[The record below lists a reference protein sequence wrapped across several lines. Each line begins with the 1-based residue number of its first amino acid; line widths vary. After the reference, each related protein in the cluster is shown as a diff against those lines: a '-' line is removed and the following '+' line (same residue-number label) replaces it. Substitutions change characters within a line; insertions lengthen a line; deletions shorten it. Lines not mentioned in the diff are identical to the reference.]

1 VAGRWR
7 GAALVVGGVALGVG
21 LAVGIPALSASD
33 GGSGPTGLGR
43 SASLDPDALLNAER
57 EVDVAGERLRA
68 RTAREAVELF
78 LTAEQQ
84 GDRAQSFALLSDPV
98 RQDYGSAAAWQ
109 ADPDAVPTVLGYEV
123 EEEAPATGGAAVVVT
138 VTRYRSSLDSVAGLV
153 PARARTRWAAVQE
166 DGGWAVD
173 LDATTQ
179 EPLLPD
185 EAGLL
190 PAVRAFVEEQQACP
204 EPDPALRGDTA
215 VAAQLCGA
223 AGDPALGPAGPL
235 TPLDVGALQ
244 ASFGGDVGVWGRVV
258 EVTAP
263 VALRAVLAPLDD
275 SWQVVAVLAPPGAG
289 R

>member
-1 VAGRWR
+1 MAGRWR
-7 GAALVVGGVALGVG
+7 GAALLAGGVALGVA
-21 LAVGIPALSASD
+21 LAVGLPAVTADD
-33 GGSGPTGLGR
+33 GTPATALGR
-43 SASLDPDALLNAER
+43 SASLDPDALLDADR
-57 EVDVAGERLRA
+57 QVDVAGERLRA
-68 RTAREAVELF
+68 RTAQEAVELF
-78 LTAEQQ
+78 LTAERN

-109 ADPDAVPTVLGYEV
+109 ADPDAVPRVLGHEV
-123 EEEAPATGGAAVVVT
+123 EEEVPGPGGASVVVT
-138 VTRYRSSLDSVAGLV
+138 LTRYRSTLDSVAGLV

-185 EAGLL
+185 EAGLA
-190 PAVRAFVEEQQACP
+190 PAVRAFVEEQRGCP
-204 EPDPALRGDTA
+204 APDPALRGDTA

-223 AGDPALGPAGPL
+223 DGEPSLGGAGPL
-235 TPLDVGALQ
+235 SALETGALQ

-258 EVTAP
+258 EVQAP

-275 SWQVVAVLAPPGAG
+275 TWRVVAVLAPPGAG